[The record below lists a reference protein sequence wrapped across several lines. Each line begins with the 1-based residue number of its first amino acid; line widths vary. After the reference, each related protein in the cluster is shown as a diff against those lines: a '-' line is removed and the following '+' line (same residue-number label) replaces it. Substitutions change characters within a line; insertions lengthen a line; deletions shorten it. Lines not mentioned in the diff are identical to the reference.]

1 MGQLKF
7 KRSHLSIPST
17 NDPSS
22 LLSLSFPKSSKLILS
37 LSTCQVCLVFCSPRK
52 KPQPKLPS
60 MASTMVASKLIVA
73 SKLASVLRHEL
84 QLQCLAVAS
93 LPTYYFTQ
101 SSLVASLASW
111 PHLSSHAK
119 AAWQQAHK
127 LTSSQAHKLAE
138 KAAAAALPWLHLR
151 LRRQP
156 VRAQLRG
163 GGCWLESQ
171 LRQTRGEMSSLME
184 TQGCKL
190 RITIIVRG
198 DKNKTGLFWS
208 LSERGGRGVSPNP
221 IFS

>member
-73 SKLASVLRHEL
+73 SKLASKLASVLRHEL

-127 LTSSQAHKLAE
+127 LTSSQAGRE
-138 KAAAAALPWLHLR
+138 SCCCCAALASPQAPPSAGQSSAERWWVLAGV
-151 LRRQP
+151 P
-156 VRAQLRG
+156 AQADQRG
-163 GGCWLESQ
+163 NVVLDG
-171 LRQTRGEMSSLME
+171 
-184 TQGCKL
+184 
-190 RITIIVRG
+190 
-198 DKNKTGLFWS
+198 NAGL
-208 LSERGGRGVSPNP
+208 
-221 IFS
+221 